1 MSDIIED
8 TTTKNRINKPLK
20 HIFPDISSWPIARMS
35 RNRSEFIKE
44 LREFTYLQITSKK
57 QNSDLKDVV
66 EKTIFLEKA
75 RSAKQ
80 PWRVDPPNEAA
91 FWSKLH
97 NKIVNIK
104 DPSDE
109 KLVYA
114 TYDDVLKVIISRY
127 AEEIVG
133 TFNPRTYLFARR
145 FLKVFFKIIFN
156 KWWSKSGPFFGR
168 KKELSEKINIYGPI
182 EKIRE
187 IGKNHTLVLLPTHSS
202 NLDSIMIG
210 YGIDLN
216 VGLPSFSY
224 GAGLNLFNFGLAAYF
239 MNRLGAYRVDRRK
252 RNPVYMG
259 CLIAMSQLSI
269 EDDVNS
275 LFFPGGTRS
284 RSGALENKLK
294 LGLMSSVLYAQRTR
308 CEQNNPKKIIIIP
321 LILSYNFVF
330 EARGL
335 IEQYLRSTG
344 QEKYVKASSK
354 TQNIAKSI
362 GYFFRFFSKSSNM
375 SLSFG
380 EPMDVFGNE
389 LDINGDSLD
398 NNKRKINISGYFTTK
413 GVITHDDQRESEY
426 TSMLA
431 SKVQEKYLSENVVL
445 PSHLIAYVAFRQ
457 LLKATQSSEI
467 YDVFRL
473 KTKNF
478 VFDLDKVKSLYI
490 KVYERLQQLDSEGKV
505 ILADEFK
512 GQDVDDLIRS
522 GIAQL
527 GIYHTKRPLRFKGKK
542 LISEDFQILYFY
554 HNRLEGYHLE
564 EILTLD

>member
-1 MSDIIED
+1 MSEIIEESS
-8 TTTKNRINKPLK
+8 KINKAFS
-20 HIFPDISSWPIARMS
+20 HIYPDISSWPIARLS
-35 RNRSEFIKE
+35 KNRSEFIKE
-44 LREFTYLQITSKK
+44 LREFTYKQITSQK
-57 QNSDLKDVV
+57 QHSGVKEVV

-75 RSAKQ
+75 RSTKQ
-80 PWRVDPPNEAA
+80 PWRVDPPNEPA
-91 FWSKLH
+91 FWAKLH

-109 KLVYA
+109 KLVRA
-114 TYDDVLKVIISRY
+114 TYDDVLKIIISRY

-133 TFNPRTYLFARR
+133 TFNPRTYLFARK
-145 FLKVFFKIIFN
+145 FLKIFFKIIFN
-156 KWWSKSGPFFGR
+156 SWWAKSGPFFGS
-168 KKELSEKINIYGPI
+168 KKELSERINVYGPV
-182 EKIRE
+182 EKLRVLA
-187 IGKNHTLVLLPTHSS
+187 KNHTLVLLPTHSS

-252 RNPVYMG
+252 RNPIYME
-259 CLIAMSQLSI
+259 CLISMSQLSI
-269 EDDVNS
+269 EDDINS

-284 RSGALENKLK
+284 RSGAIENKLK

-308 CEQNNPKKIIIIP
+308 CEQNNPKKVIVVP

-344 QEKYVKASSK
+344 QEKYVKATSR
-354 TQNIAKSI
+354 TQNIIKSI
-362 GYFFRFFSKSSNM
+362 GYFFKFFTKSSDM

-380 EPMDVFGNE
+380 EPMDVFGNYIDLE
-389 LDINGDSLD
+389 GNSIDH
-398 NNKRKINISGYFTTK
+398 NKRKVDISGYFTTN

-426 TSMLA
+426 TSILA
-431 SKVQEKYLSENVVL
+431 TKVQERYLSENVVL
-445 PSHLIAYVAFRQ
+445 PSHLIAFVAFRQ
-457 LLKATQSSEI
+457 LLSDLHSTEI
-467 YDVFRL
+467 YDVFRV
-473 KTKNF
+473 KPKNF
-478 VFDLDKVKSLYI
+478 VFDYEKVKSLYI
-490 KVYERLQQLDSEGKV
+490 KIYSKLQTLDRENQV
-505 ILADEFK
+505 TMAEEFK
-512 GQDVDDLIRS
+512 GKEIEDLIRS
-522 GIAQL
+522 GISQL

-554 HNRLEGYHLE
+554 HNRLSGYNLE
-564 EILTLD
+564 DNLITD